1 MLVEFEHIRKAQAG
15 DHAAFNQVAGAYRKR
30 ILGTITRRIG
40 RPEDAEDAAQEV
52 FLRVYS
58 SLGRLRTPVVFDSW
72 LYRVIV
78 NVSWDYLRRQVTRNE
93 LRMSDV
99 TRQKVILADAA
110 AGRMVSSENQRH
122 RDLKERVDLL
132 LAAVSEEDRS
142 LLKLK
147 EMEGFSLK
155 ELEKIYG
162 VNTNALRQRLFRA
175 RRRVLSAFE
184 VTRKSAPR
192 LGRH

>member
-1 MLVEFEHIRKAQAG
+1 MAQAG
-15 DHAAFNQVAGAYRKR
+15 DHAAFSQVAVAYRKR
-30 ILGTITRRIG
+30 ILGTVARRIG
-40 RPEDAEDAAQEV
+40 RPEDAEDVAQEV
-52 FLRVYS
+52 FLRLYY

-93 LRMSDV
+93 LRMSDMI
-99 TRQKVILADAA
+99 RQKVILADAA

-132 LAAVSEEDRS
+132 LAAVSEEDRI

-184 VTRKSAPR
+184 ITRKSDPR